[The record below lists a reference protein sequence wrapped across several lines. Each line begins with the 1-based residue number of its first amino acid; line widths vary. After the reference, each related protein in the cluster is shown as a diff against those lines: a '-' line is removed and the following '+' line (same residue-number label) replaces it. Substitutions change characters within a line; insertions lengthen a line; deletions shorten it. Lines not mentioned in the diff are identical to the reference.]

1 MPFYLVESAD
11 IKGLEAKNLQ
21 NAFFCELSGPILAL
35 PPCRAATPEQ
45 ANTLIDFQKEIN
57 LSKFR

>member
-1 MPFYLVESAD
+1 M
-11 IKGLEAKNLQ
+11 KGLEAKNLQ